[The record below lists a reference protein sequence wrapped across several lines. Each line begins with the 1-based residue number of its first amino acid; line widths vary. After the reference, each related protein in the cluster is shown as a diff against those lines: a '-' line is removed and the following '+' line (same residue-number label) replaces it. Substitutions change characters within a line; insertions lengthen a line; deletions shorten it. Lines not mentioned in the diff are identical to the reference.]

1 MKNMFLLA
9 VCFLLCGST
18 MFAQGKIL
26 KKDPLTGL
34 PLLPASESAKKVGNE
49 PSKMPDSAVCKSKMK
64 GDFYKVYDYFSK
76 DNITFADAIAWYGSH
91 LSGFK
96 KAEFS
101 NHEQI
106 IFYSAD
112 GTNLVI
118 VNSQK
123 TKDEEPKTS
132 SVAYELYQPGLEE
145 KAIVSMSQGHIVCK

>member
-1 MKNMFLLA
+1 MML
-9 VCFLLCGST
+9 G
-18 MFAQGKIL
+18 QGKIL
-26 KKDPLTGL
+26 TKDPLTGL
-34 PLLPASESAKKVGNE
+34 PLLPASESAKKVGNA

-76 DNITFADAIAWYGSH
+76 DNIKFTDAIAWYASH
-91 LSGFK
+91 LTGFK

-101 NHEQI
+101 DHSQI

-118 VNSQK
+118 VDSQK
-123 TKDEEPKTS
+123 VKDGEAKTS

-145 KAIVSMSQGHIVCK
+145 KAIVSMSQNHIVCK